1 LVRFDLTYIK
11 PFKGLFIKEDSDK
24 KDKCKNEADFYNHRE
39 PFSFFK
45 VRERELVLRRSP
57 RSLRA
62 DKAEKKFG
70 MNLRLL
76 MFLISEGVSLCVE
89 DFDFE
94 PWVVMTFLVPLPFF
108 TFTVVFLQLRL
119 PLITLVCDSDE

>member
-11 PFKGLFIKEDSDK
+11 PFKGLLIKEYSDK
-24 KDKCKNEADFYNHRE
+24 KEKCKNKADFYNHRE

-45 VRERELVLRRSP
+45 VRERELLLRRSP

-70 MNLRLL
+70 MNLRPLI
-76 MFLISEGVSLCVE
+76 FLISEGVSLCVE

-94 PWVVMTFLVPLPFF
+94 P
-108 TFTVVFLQLRL
+108 
-119 PLITLVCDSDE
+119 